1 MKIVDMHCDT
11 LSVLL
16 SAKRQG
22 KNFDF
27 ENSDTQ
33 ISLSKM
39 QAGDYLL
46 QNFAIFVNLGET
58 DSPLPEA
65 LEMILLFESEMEKH
79 ADLIRPVRSYADIE
93 QNQADGVMSALLTG
107 EEGEITMGNPDFLDF
122 LYKLGMRMMTLTWN
136 YENSLGFPNVR
147 LDKKASASSDRY
159 CLNQNKGLKEQGIVF
174 LMYWSTPQNLS
185 WQAIPMPAVS
195 ALQ

>member
-79 ADLIRPVRSYADIE
+79 PS
-93 QNQADGVMSALLTG
+93 G
-107 EEGEITMGNPDFLDF
+107 PFL
-122 LYKLGMRMMTLTWN
+122 R
-136 YENSLGFPNVR
+136 
-147 LDKKASASSDRY
+147 
-159 CLNQNKGLKEQGIVF
+159 
-174 LMYWSTPQNLS
+174 
-185 WQAIPMPAVS
+185 
-195 ALQ
+195 